1 MAFIETEIE
10 SGKTPGS
17 IRWSLLAGAVAFA
30 LDLSVSYVLRLRA
43 CSLQS
48 SFELRLVSVIAFLI
62 AASGLAGGIVQ
73 FLRLPHDAEEKGGD
87 PHDRAHFES
96 LLGLALS
103 VSFMVGIV
111 ALAIPGWLLRP
122 CQ

>member
-103 VSFMVGIV
+103 VSFMEGIV

>member
-43 CSLQS
+43 CSVQS